1 MKKIENVKNTLNKF
15 IWLLPPLIVCAA
27 MTFLFKVNGLY
38 PFTGKTIAWCD
49 MDQQVIPLLLDFK
62 DILAGKEGL
71 FFSFKNAGGM
81 NFFGVFFFFLSSPFS
96 FLVAF
101 VDKADISSFA
111 NILVMLKMC
120 AISLTASLF
129 FSRKYPGHAVP
140 NVLLSVLYA
149 YSGYTMMY
157 YQNII
162 WLDMLYVFP
171 LLLLSLDM
179 LKEGKRLFFVCTLA
193 ACLFINYYISY
204 MIVVFLLL
212 YAFLWLIISKDRR
225 FAGNFFFCCASAAL
239 LTAVVWLPSFVQY
252 FSSGRKSSVIRNLQN
267 SGLVTPYQT
276 ALPTVFSTLFLF
288 PFTLSRKVSK
298 DGKLRFI
305 LFLLTLV
312 PLLIEPVNKMWQT
325 GSYMSFPTRYAF
337 MTIFLCLTLAMDCMT
352 QPSAP
357 SAVKERENDENT
369 KKNAFFFGGRAP
381 AVICSVL
388 LGALALGY
396 FLFSV
401 NYTKEN
407 VTVMD
412 QYSNTLWG
420 NDASFEALL
429 KLYLLAFGVG
439 ALCFALYKLGLLKPV
454 GLWVCVGLLVV
465 SELYVA
471 PQTYMLSPAH
481 ETTGYRQI
489 VDLADRIEDDGF
501 YRVKTEREYSS
512 LGFDVN
518 MMGGIG
524 YNALGHYTSLTGG
537 GYMAAMKRFGYTSYW
552 MEVGNSGGTVI
563 SDALMSVGYTISA
576 DNGKG
581 EVYRNDSYGISKN
594 DCYLPLGIVARRD
607 IVGAAQNGAD
617 YSRRGELQKTLYADF
632 FGDDEAVTVYSLED
646 AKLSNLDCQ
655 LLENGKYRLKP
666 TSSAAS
672 ISFSVPVK
680 EKELLYFNAF
690 DENTNALNQ
699 AINKKFSVSAPGYYT
714 GEFPT
719 QKNNGT
725 ALLGEYSYGTV
736 TVKVNVKSEVT
747 IRDIGVFGVK
757 KEKFSTAAAGVK
769 TLGLTAGKNS
779 LSGRYTASGG
789 ECVFLSVAYDEGLS
803 AKING
808 KKAPLY
814 EVYDGFTA
822 FYLEE
827 GENEVVISF
836 RPKGFIAG
844 TALCVVGLGL
854 CVGACVYAKRK
865 GGLVLPQGFDTVAYY
880 AFIAVGGLVIAA
892 VYVAP
897 ILLCIL

>member
-162 WLDMLYVFP
+162 WLDMVYVFP

-179 LKEGKRLFFVCTLA
+179 LKEGKRLFFVCALA

-225 FAGNFFFCCASAAL
+225 FAGNFFLCCASAAL
-239 LTAVVWLPSFVQY
+239 LSAVVWLPSFVQY

-276 ALPTVFSTLFLF
+276 AFPTVFSTLFLF

-357 SAVKERENDENT
+357 SAVKEQENDENT
-369 KKNAFFFGGRAP
+369 KKNVFFFGGRAP

-512 LGFDVN
+512 LDFDVN

-537 GYMAAMKRFGYTSYW
+537 GYMAAMKQFGYTSYW

-581 EVYRNDSYGISKN
+581 DVYRNDSYGISKN

-666 TSSAAS
+666 ASSAAS
-672 ISFSVPVK
+672 LSFSVPVK

-699 AINKKFSVSAPGYYT
+699 AINKKFFRFRSGILYGRVSHPKKQRHRFSGRIFLRHRHRKGKRQKRSDDKGYRR
-714 GEFPT
+714 F
-719 QKNNGT
+719 
-725 ALLGEYSYGTV
+725 
-736 TVKVNVKSEVT
+736 
-747 IRDIGVFGVK
+747 RRK
-757 KEKFSTAAAGVK
+757 KRKIFDCGGGRKDAGADGGKKFSFG
-769 TLGLTAGKNS
+769 
-779 LSGRYTASGG
+779 
-789 ECVFLSVAYDEGLS
+789 
-803 AKING
+803 
-808 KKAPLY
+808 PLY
-814 EVYDGFTA
+814 
-822 FYLEE
+822 
-827 GENEVVISF
+827 
-836 RPKGFIAG
+836 
-844 TALCVVGLGL
+844 GLGRGMRVFVRRL
-854 CVGACVYAKRK
+854 RRGFKRENKRK
-865 GGLVLPQGFDTVAYY
+865 KG
-880 AFIAVGGLVIAA
+880 AA
-892 VYVAP
+892 
-897 ILLCIL
+897 LRSL